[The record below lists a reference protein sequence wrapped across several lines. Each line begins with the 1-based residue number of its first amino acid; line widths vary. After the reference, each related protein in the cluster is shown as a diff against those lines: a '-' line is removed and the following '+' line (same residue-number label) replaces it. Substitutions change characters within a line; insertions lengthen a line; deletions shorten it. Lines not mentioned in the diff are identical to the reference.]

1 MEDTESMLVIEK
13 DSFQERG
20 KLNSGGDGDASF
32 ISLKSNSIG
41 RKKGS
46 ILSSSTLCSHDET
59 HNAITPQ
66 RLKEIATEL
75 GVIKLCWPENNTQ
88 HERKYYPQSFSE
100 NTNKEK
106 LLMWYAEN
114 FRQQFHHEFARRR
127 PLLLAVEN
135 ECGLQVCVRMVNS

>member
-1 MEDTESMLVIEK
+1 MEESESLLVTER

-20 KLNSGGDGDASF
+20 KGFHGEEGDATSF
-32 ISLKSNSIG
+32 ASFRGSTSS

-46 ILSSSTLCSHDET
+46 TLSSSTSSHVET
-59 HNAITPQ
+59 LSCITPQ
-66 RLKEIATEL
+66 RLKEIAIEL
-75 GVIKLCWPENNTQ
+75 GIIKLCWPQNNNLHQ
-88 HERKYYPQSFSE
+88 ERKYYPASFSE

-114 FRQQFHHEFARRR
+114 FRQQFHHEFPHRR

-135 ECGLQVCVRMVNS
+135 ECGLQASVQ